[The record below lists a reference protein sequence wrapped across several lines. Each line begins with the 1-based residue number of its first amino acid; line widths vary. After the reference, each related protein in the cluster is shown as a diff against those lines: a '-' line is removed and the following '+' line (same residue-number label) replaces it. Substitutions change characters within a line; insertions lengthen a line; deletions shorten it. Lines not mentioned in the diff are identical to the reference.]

1 MTWNGSGVVLK
12 RLSIYNDFSE
22 TKVVNDDILA

>member
-1 MTWNGSGVVLK
+1 MTWNGSGAVLK
-12 RLSIYNDFSE
+12 RLSIYSDFSE